1 MNGRYK
7 KVPIGYCDGDEN
19 KTPLNKP
26 AICAV
31 AVFQLCAVF
40 VRCGSTEFN
49 DMVNRL
55 THTVNMN
62 VDAMKADRATW
73 AEQFRNALNVNGG
86 DVENATNFDYA
97 MHFLTFFW
105 KVCIR
110 LGTDQSWKRLLI
122 VASSPT
128 RTLSLTLSP
137 ETGILLTNAEDSIVV
152 LVCNPEL
159 TVEP

>member
-7 KVPIGYCDGDEN
+7 EVPIGYCDGDEN

-31 AVFQLCAVF
+31 AVFQQCAVF
-40 VRCGSTEFN
+40 FRCGSTEFN

-110 LGTDQSWKRLLI
+110 LGTDQS
-122 VASSPT
+122 
-128 RTLSLTLSP
+128 
-137 ETGILLTNAEDSIVV
+137 
-152 LVCNPEL
+152 
-159 TVEP
+159 